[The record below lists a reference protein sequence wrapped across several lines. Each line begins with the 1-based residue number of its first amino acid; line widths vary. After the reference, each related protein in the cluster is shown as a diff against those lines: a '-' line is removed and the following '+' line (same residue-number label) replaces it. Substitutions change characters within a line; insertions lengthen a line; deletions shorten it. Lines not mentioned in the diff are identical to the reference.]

1 MPEKTKRRLRR
12 SDGTPE
18 GGIIMGY
25 KLTKWAQS
33 VEQPRLT
40 KRTRRSRQYV

>member
-1 MPEKTKRRLRR
+1 
-12 SDGTPE
+12 
-18 GGIIMGY
+18 MGY

-40 KRTRRSRQYV
+40 KRTRQVLVNMCKVSQ